1 MNRYLAIDK
10 IRALLLED
18 NFSDEEEIEGK
29 EDDGG
34 KNIIHKNDYDTD
46 LKIEINE
53 EDERSTL
60 DVKYES
66 FEDHDNDDQC
76 FMEARSIIK
85 KPSRCYSRLFGQIL

>member
-34 KNIIHKNDYDTD
+34 KNIIHKNNYDTD

-53 EDERSTL
+53 EDERSNL
-60 DVKYES
+60 DVNYES

-85 KPSRCYSRLFGQIL
+85 KPSR